1 MTVRPNQDMLGIEW
15 EACLLEPRPDP
26 ELDAFA
32 RREMGMV
39 PEDIPYFAPCPWVA
53 RMAVTLSQRLA
64 VRLDP
69 HLADT
74 IGLVVSHEN
83 SCRFC
88 YAMVRSLL
96 RIQGMS
102 EERVQELEQQLG
114 GQAEPRIAAV
124 IGFARR
130 MARSAPLVGAAD
142 REALERAGFGPEEYR
157 EIAYVVAFMVCAN
170 RMTTI
175 PAMPPHGAEQGPQSW
190 RFRLMRPFYA
200 RWLAPFTTRAS
211 RVPPPPAAA
220 HFARL
225 IAAYDGTAIG
235 STLAETI
242 NAAWVSPILPARP
255 KALMFAVIARGLGCP
270 IAIGEAQAMLA
281 DAEVDPATRD
291 RALEHLNAPE
301 LGETE
306 NLLLGFAR
314 DTLWYQPAA
323 IQRRAR
329 SIRDRM
335 TPAEFIEA
343 IGVCAVANALGR
355 LCAAVGPR

>member
-1 MTVRPNQDMLGIEW
+1 MTVRPDHDMRRIEW

-26 ELDAFA
+26 EIDAFA

-53 RMAVTLSQRLA
+53 RMIVTLSQRLA

-69 HLADT
+69 RLADT

-102 EERVQELEQQLG
+102 EDRVQELEQQLG
-114 GQAEPRIAAV
+114 GDAEPRTAAV

-130 MARSAPLVGAAD
+130 MARSAPLIGAAD
-142 REALERAGFGPEEYR
+142 REALARAGFGPEEYR
-157 EIAYVVAFMVCAN
+157 EIAFVVAFMVCAN

-175 PAMPPHGAEQGPQSW
+175 PAMPPHGAEQAPQSW

-200 RWLAPFTTRAS
+200 RWMAPFTTRAS
-211 RVPPPPAAA
+211 RVPRSPAPV
-220 HFARL
+220 HFGRL
-225 IAAYDGTAIG
+225 IGAYDGTAIG

-242 NAAWVSPILPARP
+242 NAAWVSPILRART

-270 IAIGEAQAMLA
+270 VAVGEAEAMLM
-281 DAEVDPATRD
+281 DSEVDPATRD
-291 RALEHLNAPE
+291 RALEHLHAPE

-314 DTLWYQPAA
+314 DTLWYRPAA

-329 SIRDRM
+329 GIRDRL

-343 IGVCAVANALGR
+343 VGVCAVANAFGR
-355 LCAAVGPR
+355 LCAAVGGR